1 MMNSVM
7 QIAKVRKVKTPER
20 GTSKSAGIDFFVP
33 EDFSGQMLEPHE
45 DVLIPSGISALIP
58 DGYML
63 MAANKSGTC
72 PSKEA
77 KLDCETE
84 MKITG
89 QDTTISSCV
98 IIGAS
103 IIDEDYPGEIHIH
116 IINVGKEPVWIER
129 GQKIAQFILI
139 PVSYADIC
147 EASPEVV
154 KAAVLAKKSERK
166 GGFNSTSEEQ

>member
-1 MMNSVM
+1 MNSVM

-33 EDFSGQMLEPHE
+33 EDFSGQMLQPHE
-45 DVLIPSGISALIP
+45 DVLIPSGICALIP

-89 QDTTISSCV
+89 QDTTISSSV
-98 IIGAS
+98 IIGAA

-129 GQKIAQFILI
+129 GQKIAQFILV

-166 GGFNSTSEEQ
+166 GGFNSTSEE

>member
-1 MMNSVM
+1 MNSVM
-7 QIAKVRKVKTPER
+7 QIAKVRNVKTPSR

-33 EDFSGQMLEPHE
+33 EDFSGQMLQPHE

-63 MAANKSGTC
+63 MAANKSGIC
-72 PSKEA
+72 PSREA
-77 KLDCETE
+77 KEDCKTP
-84 MKITG
+84 MKLKDT
-89 QDTTISSCV
+89 DTTISSSI

-116 IINVGKEPVWIER
+116 LINVGKEPVWIER
-129 GQKIAQFILI
+129 GQKIAQFILV

-154 KAAVLAKKSERK
+154 RAAVLAKKSERED
-166 GGFNSTSEEQ
+166 GFGSTKN

>member
-1 MMNSVM
+1 MNSVM

-45 DVLIPSGISALIP
+45 DALIPSGISALIP

-63 MAANKSGTC
+63 MAANKSGVC
-72 PSKEA
+72 PSREA
-77 KLDCETE
+77 KIDCETP

-116 IINVGKEPVWIER
+116 IVNVGKNSVWIER
-129 GQKIAQFILI
+129 GQKIAQFILV

>member
-1 MMNSVM
+1 MNSVM

-33 EDFSGQMLEPHE
+33 EDFSGQMLQPHE

-63 MAANKSGTC
+63 MAANKSGAC

-77 KLDCETE
+77 KLDSETT

-89 QDTTISSCV
+89 QDTTISSSV

-103 IIDEDYPGEIHIH
+103 ISEEDYPGEIHIH

-129 GQKIAQFILI
+129 GQKIAQFILV

-166 GGFNSTSEEQ
+166 GGFNSTSEE

>member
-1 MMNSVM
+1 MNSVM

-33 EDFSGQMLEPHE
+33 EDFSGQMLQPHE

-89 QDTTISSCV
+89 QDTAISSCV
-98 IIGAS
+98 IVGAS

-129 GQKIAQFILI
+129 GQKIAQFILV

-166 GGFNSTSEEQ
+166 GGFNSTSEE